1 MGLLDGQRAVVTG
14 GGSGIGRATCRRMAE
29 EGARVAV
36 LDVNEESAEAVADE
50 IGGIAFGV
58 DVGDPDAMRE
68 AVDAAAAELGGL
80 SVIYNNAGT
89 SAFGKLHEMDLA
101 DWDRVLRVNL
111 TGVWAGIRA
120 AVPHLLAG
128 GGGSIVSTASISGTR
143 PAAGE
148 SPYAASKAAVA
159 ALTASAALEYG
170 PSIRVNAVS
179 PGMIRTAMTAQMFE
193 FMPNQVERF
202 EKGTP
207 VARIGEPE
215 DIADVVVFLCSD
227 LARFVT
233 GQNIVVDGGLTLHGS
248 GVDGIFDIVFPA
260 KRDVRREASRRR
272 RRPMSASRFRRSG
285 RRGLGRPWSSS
296 SREPRRRSAARRI
309 HAGSGTGRAW
319 PTWQGRRHRDR

>member
-1 MGLLDGQRAVVTG
+1 MGLLDGRPAAVTG
-14 GGSGIGRATCRRMAE
+14 GGSGIGRATCRRMAA

-36 LDVNEESAEAVADE
+36 LDVDAESAESVARE
-50 IGGIAFGV
+50 IDGIAFGV
-58 DVGDPDAMRE
+58 DVGDPDALRGT
-68 AVDAAAAELGGL
+68 VDAAAAELGGL
-80 SVIYNNAGT
+80 SIIYNNAGT
-89 SAFGKLHEMDLA
+89 STFNKLHEMDPA
-101 DWDRVLRVNL
+101 EWERVLRVNL

-120 AVPHLLAG
+120 AVPHLLAA

-148 SPYAASKAAVA
+148 GPYAASKAAVA
-159 ALTASAALEYG
+159 ALTASAALEYA

-179 PGMIRTAMTAQMFE
+179 PGMIRTAMTAPMFE

-207 VARIGEPE
+207 VGRIGEPE

-248 GVDGIFDIVFPA
+248 GVDGIFDLVFPQA
-260 KRDVRREASRRR
+260 
-272 RRPMSASRFRRSG
+272 
-285 RRGLGRPWSSS
+285 
-296 SREPRRRSAARRI
+296 
-309 HAGSGTGRAW
+309 
-319 PTWQGRRHRDR
+319 